1 MSGLERGGP
10 EPPHTRPPCPRSDT
24 WAGRLTGAVLRAPT
38 TLIFVVSLAI
48 ALLLL
53 WRQGTL
59 ADLGVAAADANRSTI
74 AGAIALYVAGAAL
87 LCLRWH
93 LLVRMVAGRSDA
105 PRAAQAFLTSVMLN
119 YAAPIGLAI
128 PARAAL
134 TKRGLGLSGAETG
147 AIAFWEVA
155 TDVLVLGLA
164 GAIWLAFGNT
174 AVLDRL
180 PGNGLQAGV
189 VIALGCGMA
198 IAVALLVA
206 WRRPALWRRGAGAGA
221 ATLRF
226 PARRPVD
233 AALALGV
240 TLLFWSL
247 QGIILGTLLH
257 AVGVP
262 GTDPGLLVGLLALPV
277 LVGML
282 SPVPGGA
289 GVREALMVAVAQA
302 RHLNGAAVLLAA
314 VAYRVALFVAIPILF
329 AVVRGWLVFRERS
342 HATKRHEG
350 RSVG

>member
-1 MSGLERGGP
+1 
-10 EPPHTRPPCPRSDT
+10 
-24 WAGRLTGAVLRAPT
+24 VLRAPT
-38 TLIFVVSLAI
+38 TLIFVVSLVI

-59 ADLGVAAADANRSTI
+59 ADLGAAASQANRATI
-74 AGAIALYVAGAAL
+74 AGAIALYVVGAAL

-93 LLVRMVAGRSDA
+93 VLVRMVAGRSDA

-134 TKRGLGLSGAETG
+134 TKRGLGLSGTETG
-147 AIAFWEVA
+147 AVALWEVA
-155 TDVLVLGLA
+155 ADVLVLGLA

-174 AVLDRL
+174 AVLARL
-180 PGNGLQAGV
+180 PGNGPEAGAV
-189 VIALGCGMA
+189 VALGFGL
-198 IAVALLVA
+198 AVALALLIA
-206 WRRPALWRRGAGAGA
+206 WRRPMLWRRGTGAGA

-226 PARRPVD
+226 PARRPGD

-240 TLLFWSL
+240 TVLFWAL
-247 QGIILGTLLH
+247 QGVILGTLLR

-262 GTDPGLLVGLLALPV
+262 GASDPGLVVGLLALPV

-329 AVVRGWLVFRERS
+329 AIVRGWLAARERNHS
-342 HATKRHEG
+342 PERHEG

>member
-1 MSGLERGGP
+1 MSGPVRDDP
-10 EPPHTRPPCPRSDT
+10 EPPIESARSRT
-24 WAGRLTGAVLRAPT
+24 PAGRLISALMHAPT
-38 TLIFVVSLAI
+38 TLIFAVSLVI

-59 ADLGVAAADANRSTI
+59 ADLGAAASHANRSTVV
-74 AGAIALYVAGAAL
+74 GAIALYVVGGAL

-93 LLVRMVAGRSDA
+93 VLVRMIAGRSDA

-134 TKRGLGLSGAETG
+134 TKRGLGLSVAETG
-147 AIAFWEVA
+147 AIALWEVA

-164 GAIWLAFGNT
+164 GAVWLAFGNT
-174 AVLDRL
+174 AVLARL
-180 PGNGLQAGV
+180 PGTGPEAWALV
-189 VIALGCGMA
+189 VLALGL
-198 IAVALLVA
+198 AVAAALLVA
-206 WRRPALWRRGAGAGA
+206 WRRPNLRRRGTVAGL
-221 ATLRF
+221 TVLRF
-226 PARRPVD
+226 PARRPGD

-240 TLLFWSL
+240 TLGFWAL
-247 QGIILGTLLH
+247 QGIILGTLLD
-257 AVGVP
+257 AVGIA
-262 GTDPGLLVGLLALPV
+262 GATDPGLVVGLLALPV

-329 AVVRGWLVFRERS
+329 AIVRGWLAVRERN
-342 HATKRHEG
+342 HATTRHEG

>member
-1 MSGLERGGP
+1 MRWCLVWPGPSGWRSA
-10 EPPHTRPPCPRSDT
+10 TPRS
-24 WAGRLTGAVLRAPT
+24 LTGSRET
-38 TLIFVVSLAI
+38 VS
-48 ALLLL
+48 
-53 WRQGTL
+53 RPGSSS
-59 ADLGVAAADANRSTI
+59 RS
-74 AGAIALYVAGAAL
+74 GAA
-87 LCLRWH
+87 W
-93 LLVRMVAGRSDA
+93 RSPWRCSSPGGD
-105 PRAAQAFLTSVMLN
+105 PRS
-119 YAAPIGLAI
+119 
-128 PARAAL
+128 
-134 TKRGLGLSGAETG
+134 
-147 AIAFWEVA
+147 
-155 TDVLVLGLA
+155 
-164 GAIWLAFGNT
+164 
-174 AVLDRL
+174 
-180 PGNGLQAGV
+180 
-189 VIALGCGMA
+189 
-198 IAVALLVA
+198 
-206 WRRPALWRRGAGAGA
+206 GAGAGA

-262 GTDPGLLVGLLALPV
+262 GADPGLLVGLLALPV